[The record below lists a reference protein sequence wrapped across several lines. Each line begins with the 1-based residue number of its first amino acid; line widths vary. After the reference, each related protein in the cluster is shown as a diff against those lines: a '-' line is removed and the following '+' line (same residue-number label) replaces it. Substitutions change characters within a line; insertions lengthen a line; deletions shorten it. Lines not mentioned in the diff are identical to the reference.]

1 VRSKR
6 IDDKILRISHF
17 SVDKSGLIRYKAL
30 TLAELGGA
38 TSRRP
43 PRQSFSEHPI
53 VSIKSR
59 WQERRRRKAAQDALG
74 EMTERAAR
82 LGITPER
89 VLEEYRRIAF
99 ANLSHIV
106 HWSDTGMSFKP
117 DGELD
122 PDDIAAIA
130 EIVESAKEGKPYR
143 VKLYDKK
150 AALDAIAR
158 YLGMAP
164 PPVATT
170 EDEPTRDDG
179 DEHRAALILE
189 LDRLAAQMA
198 KRSADR
204 KPQS

>member
-1 VRSKR
+1 M
-6 IDDKILRISHF
+6 
-17 SVDKSGLIRYKAL
+17 
-30 TLAELGGA
+30 
-38 TSRRP
+38 
-43 PRQSFSEHPI
+43 
-53 VSIKSR
+53 SIKSR
-59 WQERRRRKAAQDALG
+59 WQERRRRKSAQATLA

-106 HWSDTGMSFKP
+106 HWSDAGMQFKP

-122 PDDIAAIA
+122 PDDIAAIC

-158 YLGMAP
+158 YLGMMP
-164 PPVATT
+164 PPNATT
-170 EDEPTRDDG
+170 NENEQSLEDQVDY
-179 DEHRAALILE
+179 RAILIRK
-189 LDRLAAQMA
+189 LDRLASQMGERPDGPGPA
-198 KRSADR
+198 EQERR
-204 KPQS
+204 

>member
-1 VRSKR
+1 
-6 IDDKILRISHF
+6 
-17 SVDKSGLIRYKAL
+17 
-30 TLAELGGA
+30 LA
-38 TSRRP
+38 
-43 PRQSFSEHPI
+43 

-59 WQERRRRKAAQDALG
+59 WQERRRRKSAQAALA

-106 HWSDTGMSFKP
+106 HWSDAGMQFKA

-130 EIVESAKEGKPYR
+130 EIVESAKEGRPYR

-158 YLGMAP
+158 SLGMMP
-164 PPVATT
+164 PPTATT
-170 EDEPTRDDG
+170 NENEQSLEDQVDYREI
-179 DEHRAALILE
+179 LIRK
-189 LDRLAAQMA
+189 LDRLAAQMGERPA
-198 KRSADR
+198 GSEPAEQERR
-204 KPQS
+204 

>member
-1 VRSKR
+1 
-6 IDDKILRISHF
+6 
-17 SVDKSGLIRYKAL
+17 
-30 TLAELGGA
+30 
-38 TSRRP
+38 
-43 PRQSFSEHPI
+43 

-59 WQERRRRKAAQDALG
+59 WQERRRRKSAQTALA

-106 HWSDTGMSFKP
+106 HWSDAGMQFKP

-122 PDDIAAIA
+122 PDDVAAIA

-158 YLGMAP
+158 YLGMMP
-164 PPVATT
+164 PPIAATN
-170 EDEPTRDDG
+170 EDEPEREDGKDHRD
-179 DEHRAALILE
+179 ALIHD

-198 KRSADR
+198 KGSADP
-204 KPQS
+204 KPGS